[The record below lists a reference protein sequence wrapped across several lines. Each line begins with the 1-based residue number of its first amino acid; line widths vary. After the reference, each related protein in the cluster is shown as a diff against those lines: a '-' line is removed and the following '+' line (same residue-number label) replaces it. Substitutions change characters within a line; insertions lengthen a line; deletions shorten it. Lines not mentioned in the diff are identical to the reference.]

1 MAAHSSLLA
10 WRIPW
15 TEEPSRLQATGL
27 QTAELSNQ
35 RTTNLRYSGVKLF
48 YKVIRGTLPFV
59 PFKIYSYINQ
69 RKWIF
74 CIYFK
79 HLRNGLCLKFAKVSD
94 KSMVKSLGKII
105 ALNLNS
111 IQNKPN

>member
-59 PFKIYSYINQ
+59 PFKIYSYINLL
-69 RKWIF
+69 KEVDILHIF
-74 CIYFK
+74 QAFEEWP
-79 HLRNGLCLKFAKVSD
+79 LS
-94 KSMVKSLGKII
+94 KIC
-105 ALNLNS
+105 
-111 IQNKPN
+111 